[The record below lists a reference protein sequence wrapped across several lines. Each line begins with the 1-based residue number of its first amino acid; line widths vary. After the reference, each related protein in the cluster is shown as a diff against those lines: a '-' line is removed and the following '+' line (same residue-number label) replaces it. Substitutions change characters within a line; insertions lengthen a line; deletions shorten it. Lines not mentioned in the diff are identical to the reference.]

1 MIVQPLLEAWTFVTA
16 LCIVTTPAICGRGIS
31 GAHGSMSKHLTGE
44 CLCGRVKFSITDNFK
59 AFYQC
64 HCKQCQQLTGSA
76 FASNMFTGPDNIQW
90 LSGQDQIAN
99 YEHPSREFSKS
110 FCRTCG
116 SAVPFINRTK
126 TSLIVPAGSLNE
138 QPDIQPQANIFT
150 SEEACWLRSGLKAKK
165 FSGFPE

>member
-1 MIVQPLLEAWTFVTA
+1 
-16 LCIVTTPAICGRGIS
+16 
-31 GAHGSMSKHLTGE
+31 MSKQLAGE
-44 CLCGRVKFSITDNFK
+44 CLCGSVKFSVTDSFK

-76 FASNMFTGPDNIQW
+76 FASNIFTDPDNIEW
-90 LSGQDQIAN
+90 LCGQAKITN

-110 FCRTCG
+110 FCTICG
-116 SAVPFINRTK
+116 SAVPSINKTK

-138 QPDIQPQANIFT
+138 LPDIQPQANIFT
-150 SEEACWLRSGLKAKK
+150 SEEACWLKLGLQAEN